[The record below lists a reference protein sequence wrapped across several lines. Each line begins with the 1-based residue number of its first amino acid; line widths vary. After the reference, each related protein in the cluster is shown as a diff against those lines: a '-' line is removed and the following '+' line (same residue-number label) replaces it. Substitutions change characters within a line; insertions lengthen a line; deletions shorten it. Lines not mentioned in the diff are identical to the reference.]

1 MGNRFH
7 RSDVPSYRGG
17 GNNWTSPKIAVG
29 KNQPLKRGA
38 ARWISS
44 QPIYASQLR
53 QKREEFWDTAPA
65 FEGRQEIWDALK
77 CAAEAAERGD
87 HEMAQAIIDSANI
100 ILPTGTL
107 AESYDELG
115 NRYQL
120 PVFVLSQPTNLE
132 PDPSGEGPS
141 TDLPIACPS
150 TSSAPGTIPTTVN
163 VTIHKDNNDD
173 GDNDFNDEGVTVV
186 SLLSPHAPTS
196 SSALLD
202 NPPHLQTSSDSQ
214 QNPSSQTALSPQESS
229 NPFFRLFR
237 RRRQRRAHSLGK
249 KSRRKNRSSI
259 SALLPSVGSVC
270 SSAGDGSAIVR
281 PFDLRMRL
289 STGDEY
295 SLPVTSSQSVMEAK
309 KHLATIIGFPPDRQR
324 WYCGGVALRDG
335 LRIADC
341 PSSIAPPVSFMVQV
355 VVHSPME
362 PESTWKLQVAQAF
375 LDAKLFQ
382 DPKIEDHIDPKSE
395 FSISNAS
402 SKIFIPSQYF
412 CGFPVPKDNA
422 RTGDPST
429 LIGAVVLVKGG
440 LIPIIANYDRPP
452 LSGGN
457 LSFSQ
462 DFNFYVSVYCAR
474 RLISNLPNPTL
485 SRYVTFLERVLS
497 VSLSKPEKAAL
508 NDPNLCV
515 DKTVSGGDPTAHIL
529 VRAYA
534 IASQIASAYAPPL
547 NSAPTPDDLNIRLF
561 ATSITAQSRLEALA
575 LLASLLTIWA
585 DSDEQ
590 QFQSYLNVFKA
601 SHGNRWIEEI
611 ENPLFCVPSASFS
624 CTCPRQLLV
633 HSVFERRRTH
643 LMSSLR
649 REATSVHSLLPPT
662 VHALALAAG
671 ADNPSNPYWPHRI
684 LALLSKSL
692 CNKAVPL
699 TPKNMTPMNSARVT
713 IRICER
719 RQGSEE
725 VSQDCVSESVVQ
737 RLWEITSYA
746 ERKLENSSAHLEFAK
761 LASFPFLRTVEQEI
775 AKISSNE
782 GKDKMPWLKIY
793 AGQPDSVYLFLKALN
808 ISVGT
813 LDHQRSAGRLVIEIH
828 RFHSQQE
835 SLSAPI
841 NLRFFLDG
849 VDIGE
854 SLKPIGL
861 CEGKPPVCS
870 ADRFVKY
877 LKESKFWGPILEA
890 HLMNSSEDAFKF
902 VCNSN
907 DFRTLMK

>member
-1 MGNRFH
+1 M
-7 RSDVPSYRGG
+7 
-17 GNNWTSPKIAVG
+17 T
-29 KNQPLKRGA
+29 
-38 ARWISS
+38 
-44 QPIYASQLR
+44 
-53 QKREEFWDTAPA
+53 
-65 FEGRQEIWDALK
+65 IWK
-77 CAAEAAERGD
+77 HSR
-87 HEMAQAIIDSANI
+87 
-100 ILPTGTL
+100 TL

-141 TDLPIACPS
+141 TDLLIACPS

-173 GDNDFNDEGVTVV
+173 CDNDFNDEGVTVV

-196 SSALLD
+196 SSALD
-202 NPPHLQTSSDSQ
+202 NPPHLETSSDPPL
-214 QNPSSQTALSPQESS
+214 NPPSQTALSSPQESS

-249 KSRRKNRSSI
+249 KTRRKNRSSK
-259 SALLPSVGSVC
+259 SALFPSVGSVC
-270 SSAGDGSAIVR
+270 SSAGGGSAIVR
-281 PFDLRMRL
+281 PFELRMRL

-295 SLPVTSSQSVMEAK
+295 SLPVTSTQSVMEAK
-309 KHLATIIGFPPDRQR
+309 KHLATIIGWPPDRQR

-341 PSSIAPPVSFMVQV
+341 PSSIAPPYAS
-355 VVHSPME
+355 H
-362 PESTWKLQVAQAF
+362 ESELQVAQAF
-375 LDAKLFQ
+375 LNAKLFQ
-382 DPKIEDHIDPKSE
+382 DPTIEDHTDPKSE

-412 CGFPVPKDNA
+412 CGFPVPKNNA

-429 LIGAVVLVKGG
+429 LVGSIVLIKGG
-440 LIPIIANYDRPP
+440 LIPIISNYDRPP
-452 LSGGN
+452 FSREN

-462 DFNFYVSVYCAR
+462 SSNFYVSVYCAR

-497 VSLSKPEKAAL
+497 FSLSRPEKVAL
-508 NDPNLCV
+508 NDPNLCA
-515 DKTVSGGDPTAHIL
+515 DKSISGGDPTAHIL

-534 IASQIASAYAPPL
+534 IASQIASTYTPPSK
-547 NSAPTPDDLNIRLF
+547 SAPTLDDLNIRLF
-561 ATSITAQSRLEALA
+561 ITSTTAQSRLEALA

-585 DSDEQ
+585 GSDEQ

-601 SHGNRWIEEI
+601 SHGYQWLEEI
-611 ENPLFCVPSASFS
+611 ENPLFCVPSTTFS
-624 CTCPRQLLV
+624 CTCPRRLLV

-649 REATSVHSLLPPT
+649 REATSVHSLLPPS
-662 VHALALAAG
+662 VHSLALG
-671 ADNPSNPYWPHRI
+671 ADADKPSNPYWPHRT

-692 CNKAVPL
+692 CNQAVPL
-699 TPKNMTPMNSARVT
+699 TPKNATPKNSVGVG

-719 RQGSEE
+719 EEGNEE
-725 VSQDCVSESVVQ
+725 VSKDCVSQSVVQ

-746 ERKLENSSAHLEFAK
+746 ERKMENSSAHLEFAK

-775 AKISSNE
+775 GKIFSNE
-782 GKDKMPWLKIY
+782 VKDKMPWLRAY
-793 AGQPDSVYLFLKALN
+793 VGQSDSVYLFLKALN

-813 LDHQRSAGRLVIEIH
+813 HDHQRSAGRLVIEIH
-828 RFHSQQE
+828 RFHSQQV
-835 SLSAPI
+835 SLSPPI
-841 NLRFFLDG
+841 NLRFLLDG

-854 SLKPIGL
+854 SLKSIGL
-861 CEGKPPVCS
+861 CEGNPLLCPAK
-870 ADRFVKY
+870 RFVEY
-877 LKESKFWGPILEA
+877 LKASKFWGPLLES

-902 VCNSN
+902 VCNSD